1 MGDTRTMQRIHC
13 RVDEF
18 PQEVRDEIDR
28 MLADP
33 TNTYTDIAVRMT
45 ERGYDISKS
54 AVHRYASRVGADQQ
68 RLREIGEQT
77 KRLVQSLKDNQDV
90 EATEVAN
97 ALMLDALT
105 RRIATA
111 EEEFDALPLDKA
123 GRLLV
128 SLQRSAVYKA
138 RTMEDKRKTV
148 NRLEESILNRLREQV
163 QGNTELQERLSDMV
177 HKTAQEVLTDD
188 A

>member
-1 MGDTRTMQRIHC
+1 MAERTYQRIHC
-13 RVDEF
+13 KIDDF
-18 PQEVRDEIDR
+18 PEEAREAIDR

-33 TNTYTDIAVRMT
+33 TTTYTEIAA
-45 ERGYDISKS
+45 RGFAISKS
-54 AVHRYASRVGADQQ
+54 AIHRYAARMGADQQ

-97 ALMLDALT
+97 ALLLDALT

-128 SLQRSAVYKA
+128 SLQRSTVYKA
-138 RTMEDKRKTV
+138 RTMEDKR
-148 NRLEESILNRLREQV
+148 RLVARMQDTFLSQLREQV
-163 QGNTELQERLSDMV
+163 RGDEELTRKLAELVAKAGQEAL
-177 HKTAQEVLTDD
+177 D
-188 A
+188 AES